1 MTPDAAAAIVA
12 TVLRADSATAYAP
25 TDPGYGLVIVPDE
38 LWLNQGTL
46 VKYVRVDGLTTRG
59 HATAVEIHTC
69 GAGIITSG
77 DLDDGH
83 KQIAARIRDAINAVV
98 LA

>member
-25 TDPGYGLVIVPDE
+25 
-38 LWLNQGTL
+38 
-46 VKYVRVDGLTTRG
+46 
-59 HATAVEIHTC
+59 
-69 GAGIITSG
+69 
-77 DLDDGH
+77 
-83 KQIAARIRDAINAVV
+83 IAARIRDAINAVV